1 MINMRQTFAN
11 TVTDLAEQDQSI
23 VVMVADISH
32 GIFGEFRDKIKNR
45 YYNIGICE
53 PAIVNMAAGL
63 NKVGINPIVHTIAPF
78 LITRSFEQIKL
89 DFGYQN
95 LNINLVSVGGSFDY
109 TKLGC
114 SHHSYEEVAILKHF
128 ARAQIFLPGSNI
140 EFETLFRQHYKD
152 NKINYFRITEYPH
165 NFDLNIEKKEKQ
177 YCYKIEDGEHLTIVA
192 LGNQL
197 KHALEASKILRAQN
211 NIKCDIIYFNTIRPF
226 DPEIFIKSLKKTKKF
241 ICIEELSKSGGIY
254 EDCLKSSLKIPEK
267 ISSSHISIK
276 DFIHDY
282 GSYDELSLIAGLSH
296 KNIIMEAKK
305 LIEIK

>member
-11 TVTDLAEQDQSI
+11 TVTDLAQKDQNI

-32 GIFGEFRDKIKNR
+32 GIFGEFREKIKNR

-78 LITRSFEQIKL
+78 LIERSFEQIKL

-95 LNINLVSVGGSFDY
+95 LNINLVSVGSSFDY
-109 TKLGC
+109 SKLGC

-128 ARAQIFLPGSNI
+128 ARAQIFLPGSNA
-140 EFETLFRQHYKD
+140 EFQTLFKQHYKD

-165 NFDLNIEKKEKQ
+165 EHNIEIDNTKNKHS
-177 YCYKIEDGEHLTIVA
+177 YKVRDGKDLTIVA
-192 LGNQL
+192 LGNKL
-197 KHALEASKILRAQN
+197 KEAIKAANILNEEHKIE
-211 NIKCDIIYFNTIRPF
+211 CDIVYFNAIRPF
-226 DPEIFIKSLKKTKKF
+226 EPEIFLKSISKTKKF
-241 ICIEELSKSGGIY
+241 ICIEELSKSGGLY
-254 EDCLKSSLKIPEK
+254 EDCLKISIQINEK
-267 ISSSHISIK
+267 INSSHLSIS

-282 GSYDELSLIAGLSH
+282 GSYEELSFSAGLSVE
-296 KNIIMEAKK
+296 NIILQVKE
-305 LIEIK
+305 LIK

>member
-1 MINMRQTFAN
+1 
-11 TVTDLAEQDQSI
+11 
-23 VVMVADISH
+23 MVADISH
-32 GIFGEFRDKIKNR
+32 GIFGEFREKIKNR

-78 LITRSFEQIKL
+78 LIERSFEQIKL

-109 TKLGC
+109 SKLGC

-128 ARAQIFLPGSNI
+128 ARAQIFLPGSNV
-140 EFETLFRQHYKD
+140 EFETLFKQHYKD

-165 NFDLNIEKKEKQ
+165 NHNIEID
-177 YCYKIEDGEHLTIVA
+177 KIKNKYSFKVRDGKDLTIVA

-197 KHALEASKILRAQN
+197 KNSIKAANILNTENKIES
-211 NIKCDIIYFNTIRPF
+211 DIIYFNAIRPF
-226 DPEIFIKSLKKTKKF
+226 EPEIFLRSIAKTKKF
-241 ICIEELSKSGGIY
+241 ICIEELSKSGGLY
-254 EDCLKSSLKIPEK
+254 EDCLKSSIEINEK
-267 ISSSHISIK
+267 INSTHLSIS

-282 GSYDELSLIAGLSH
+282 GSYEELSFSAGLSVE
-296 KNIIMEAKK
+296 NIILKARE
-305 LIEIK
+305 LIK

>member
-11 TVTDLAEQDQSI
+11 TVTDLAQVDQNI

-32 GIFGEFRDKIKNR
+32 GIFGEFREKIKNR

-128 ARAQIFLPGSNI
+128 ARAQIFLPGSNN

-165 NFDLNIEKKEKQ
+165 DCKLNMEGIKKK
-177 YCYKIEDGEHLTIVA
+177 YSFKIRDGKDLTIVA
-192 LGNQL
+192 LGTQL
-197 KHALEASKILRAQN
+197 KNAIKAAEVLNSEYKIE
-211 NIKCDIIYFNTIRPF
+211 CDVVYFNAIKPF
-226 DPEIFIKSLKKTKKF
+226 EAEIFMRSINKTKKF
-241 ICIEELSKSGGIY
+241 ICIEELSQSGGLY
-254 EDCLKSSLKIPEK
+254 EECLKESLKIEEK
-267 ISSSHISIK
+267 VRSEHVSII

-282 GSYDELSLIAGLSH
+282 GSHEQLSEIAGLSV
-296 KNIIMEAKK
+296 KNIIQKAKT
-305 LIEIK
+305 L

>member
-11 TVTDLAEQDQSI
+11 TVTELAQQDQNI

-32 GIFGEFRDKIKNR
+32 GIFGEFREKIKNR

-78 LITRSFEQIKL
+78 LIERSFEQIKL

-109 TKLGC
+109 SKLGC

-128 ARAQIFLPGSNI
+128 ARAQIFLPGSNV
-140 EFETLFRQHYKD
+140 EFETLFKQHYKD

-165 NFDLNIEKKEKQ
+165 NHNIEID
-177 YCYKIEDGEHLTIVA
+177 KIKNKYSFKVRDGKDLTIVA

-197 KHALEASKILRAQN
+197 KNSIKAANILNTENKIES
-211 NIKCDIIYFNTIRPF
+211 DIIYFNAIRPF
-226 DPEIFIKSLKKTKKF
+226 EPEIFLRSIAKTKKF
-241 ICIEELSKSGGIY
+241 ICIEELSKSGGLY
-254 EDCLKSSLKIPEK
+254 EDCLKSSIEINEK
-267 ISSSHISIK
+267 INSTHLSIS

-282 GSYDELSLIAGLSH
+282 GSYEELSFSAGLSVE
-296 KNIIMEAKK
+296 NIILKARE
-305 LIEIK
+305 LIK

>member
-11 TVTDLAEQDQSI
+11 TVTDLAQVDQNI
-23 VVMVADISH
+23 VIMVADISH
-32 GIFGEFRDKIKNR
+32 GIFGEFREKIKNR

-165 NFDLNIEKKEKQ
+165 E
-177 YCYKIEDGEHLTIVA
+177 YKIDINATKKIYSFKIRDGKDLTIVA

-197 KHALEASKILRAQN
+197 KNAIKVAEILVSEYG
-211 NIKCDIIYFNTIRPF
+211 IESDIVYFNSIKPF
-226 DPEIFIKSLKKTKKF
+226 EAKIFMQSISKNKKF
-241 ICIEELSKSGGIY
+241 ICIEELSQSGGLY
-254 EDCLKSSLKIPEK
+254 EECLKESLKIEDK
-267 ISSSHISIK
+267 IRSEHVSIT

-282 GSYDELSLIAGLSH
+282 GSYDQLSEIAGLSV
-296 KNIIMEAKK
+296 KNIIQKAKNLLK
-305 LIEIK
+305 I

>member
-1 MINMRQTFAN
+1 MTNMRQTFAN
-11 TVTDLAEQDQSI
+11 VVTEMAEKDENI

-32 GIFGEFRDKIKNR
+32 GIFGEFREKINNR
-45 YYNIGICE
+45 YFNIGICE

-78 LITRSFEQIKL
+78 LIERSFEQIKL

-95 LNINLVSVGGSFDY
+95 LNINLISVGSSFDY
-109 TKLGC
+109 SKLGC

-128 ARAQIFLPGSNI
+128 ARAQIFLPGSND
-140 EFETLFRQHYKD
+140 EFKSLFKNHYQD

-165 NFDLNIEKKEKQ
+165 NFDVNIKKNEKQ
-177 YCYKIEDGEHLTIVA
+177 YCYKIEDGEDLTIVA

-197 KHALEASKILRAQN
+197 KYTLEASRILRAQN

-226 DPEIFIKSLKKTKKF
+226 DPEIFLKSINKTKKF
-241 ICIEELSKSGGIY
+241 ICIEELSKSGGLY
-254 EDCLKSSLKIPEK
+254 EDCLKSSLIIPEK
-267 ISSSHISIK
+267 INSSHISIK

-282 GSYDELSLIAGLSH
+282 GSYDELSLIAGLSQE
-296 KNIIMEAKK
+296 NIVREAKK
-305 LIEIK
+305 LMEKK

>member
-1 MINMRQTFAN
+1 MRQTFAN
-11 TVTDLAEQDQSI
+11 TVTELAQQDQNI

-32 GIFGEFRDKIKNR
+32 GIFGEFREKIKNR

-78 LITRSFEQIKL
+78 LIERSFEQIKL

-109 TKLGC
+109 SKLGC

-128 ARAQIFLPGSNI
+128 ARAQIFLPGSNV
-140 EFETLFRQHYKD
+140 EFETLFKQHYKD

-165 NFDLNIEKKEKQ
+165 NHNIEID
-177 YCYKIEDGEHLTIVA
+177 KIKNKYSFKVRDGKDLTIVA

-197 KHALEASKILRAQN
+197 KNSIKAANILNTENKIES
-211 NIKCDIIYFNTIRPF
+211 DIIYFNAIRPF
-226 DPEIFIKSLKKTKKF
+226 EPEIFLRSIAKTKKF
-241 ICIEELSKSGGIY
+241 ICIEELSKSGGLY
-254 EDCLKSSLKIPEK
+254 EDCLKSSIEINEK
-267 ISSSHISIK
+267 INSTHLSIS

-282 GSYDELSLIAGLSH
+282 GSYEELSFSAGLSVE
-296 KNIIMEAKK
+296 NIILKARE
-305 LIEIK
+305 LIK

>member
-11 TVTDLAEQDQSI
+11 TVTDLAQVDQSI

-32 GIFGEFRDKIKNR
+32 GIFEEFREKIKNR

-53 PAIVNMAAGL
+53 PTIVNMAAGL

-95 LNINLVSVGGSFDY
+95 LSINLVSVGGSFDY

-128 ARAQIFLPGSNI
+128 AKAQIFLPGSNN

-152 NKINYFRITEYPH
+152 NRINYFRITEYPH
-165 NFDLNIEKKEKQ
+165 EFKIDLDKFKKK
-177 YCYKIEDGEHLTIVA
+177 YSFKMKNGKDLTIVA

-197 KHALEASKILRAQN
+197 KNAIKAAEILVAEYKIE
-211 NIKCDIIYFNTIRPF
+211 CDVVYFNAIKPF
-226 DPEIFIKSLKKTKKF
+226 EEEIFMQSISKTKKF
-241 ICIEELSKSGGIY
+241 LCIEELSQSGGLY
-254 EDCLKSSLKIPEK
+254 EECLKKSLKIEEK
-267 ISSSHISIK
+267 VRSEHLSII

-282 GSYDELSLIAGLSH
+282 GSYEQLTEIAGLSVS
-296 KNIIMEAKK
+296 NIIQKVKK
-305 LIEIK
+305 FINK

>member
-11 TVTDLAEQDQSI
+11 TVTDLAQVDQNI
-23 VVMVADISH
+23 VIMVADISH
-32 GIFGEFRDKIKNR
+32 GIFGEFREKIKNR

-165 NFDLNIEKKEKQ
+165 E
-177 YCYKIEDGEHLTIVA
+177 YKIDINATKKIYSFKIRDGKDLTIVA

-197 KHALEASKILRAQN
+197 KNAIKVAEILVSEYG
-211 NIKCDIIYFNTIRPF
+211 IESDIVYFNSIKPF
-226 DPEIFIKSLKKTKKF
+226 EAKIFMQSISKTKKF
-241 ICIEELSKSGGIY
+241 ICIEELSQSGGLY
-254 EDCLKSSLKIPEK
+254 EECLKDSLKIEDK
-267 ISSSHISIK
+267 IRSEHVSIT

-282 GSYDELSLIAGLSH
+282 GSYDQLSEIAGLSV
-296 KNIIMEAKK
+296 KNIIQKAKNLLK
-305 LIEIK
+305 I

>member
-1 MINMRQTFAN
+1 
-11 TVTDLAEQDQSI
+11 
-23 VVMVADISH
+23 
-32 GIFGEFRDKIKNR
+32 
-45 YYNIGICE
+45 
-53 PAIVNMAAGL
+53 MAAGL

-152 NKINYFRITEYPH
+152 NKINYFRITEHPH
-165 NFDLNIEKKEKQ
+165 E
-177 YCYKIEDGEHLTIVA
+177 YKIDINATKKKYSFKISDGKDLTIVA

-197 KHALEASKILRAQN
+197 KNAIKVAEIL
-211 NIKCDIIYFNTIRPF
+211 ISEYGIESDIVYFNSIKPF
-226 DPEIFIKSLKKTKKF
+226 EAKIFMQSISKTKKF
-241 ICIEELSKSGGIY
+241 ICIEELSQSGGLY
-254 EDCLKSSLKIPEK
+254 EECLKDSLKIEDK
-267 ISSSHISIK
+267 IRSEHVSIT

-282 GSYDELSLIAGLSH
+282 GSYDQLSEIAGLSV
-296 KNIIMEAKK
+296 KNIIQKAKNLLK
-305 LIEIK
+305 I

>member
-11 TVTDLAEQDQSI
+11 TVTDLAQQDQNI

-32 GIFGEFRDKIKNR
+32 GIFGEFREKIKNR
-45 YYNIGICE
+45 FYNIGICE

-165 NFDLNIEKKEKQ
+165 ECNIKIDKVKKK
-177 YCYKIEDGEHLTIVA
+177 YSYKVRDGKDLTIVA

-197 KHALEASKILRAQN
+197 KSAIKAADILNDEHKIN
-211 NIKCDIIYFNTIRPF
+211 CDIIYFNAIRPF
-226 DPEIFIKSLKKTKKF
+226 EPETFMQSISKTKKF
-241 ICIEELSKSGGIY
+241 ICIEELSKSGGLY
-254 EDCLKSSLKIPEK
+254 EECLKESLKIEEK
-267 ISSSHISIK
+267 VKSEHLSITN
-276 DFIHDY
+276 FIHDY
-282 GSYDELSLIAGLSH
+282 GSYEQLSEIAGLSVGNIVQKA
-296 KNIIMEAKK
+296 KN
-305 LIEIK
+305 L

>member
-11 TVTDLAEQDQSI
+11 TVTDLAQQDQNI

-32 GIFGEFRDKIKNR
+32 GIFGEFREKIKNR

-78 LITRSFEQIKL
+78 LIERSFEQIKL

-109 TKLGC
+109 SKLGC

-128 ARAQIFLPGSNI
+128 ARAQIFLPGSNV
-140 EFETLFRQHYKD
+140 EFETLFKQHYKD

-165 NFDLNIEKKEKQ
+165 NHNIEID
-177 YCYKIEDGEHLTIVA
+177 KIKNKYSFKVRDGKDLTIVA

-197 KHALEASKILRAQN
+197 KNSIKAANILNTENKIES
-211 NIKCDIIYFNTIRPF
+211 DIIYFNAIRPF
-226 DPEIFIKSLKKTKKF
+226 EPEIFLRSIAKTKKF
-241 ICIEELSKSGGIY
+241 ICIEELSKSGGLY
-254 EDCLKSSLKIPEK
+254 EDCLKSSIEINEK
-267 ISSSHISIK
+267 INSTHLSIS

-282 GSYDELSLIAGLSH
+282 GSYEELSFSAGLSVE
-296 KNIIMEAKK
+296 NIILKARE
-305 LIEIK
+305 LIK

>member
-11 TVTDLAEQDQSI
+11 TVTDLAQQDQNI

-32 GIFGEFRDKIKNR
+32 GIFGEFREKIKNR

-78 LITRSFEQIKL
+78 LIERSFEQIKL

-95 LNINLVSVGGSFDY
+95 LNVNLVSVGSSFDY
-109 TKLGC
+109 SKLGC

-128 ARAQIFLPGSNI
+128 ERAQIFLPGSNL
-140 EFETLFRQHYKD
+140 EFETLFKQHYKD

-165 NFDLNIEKKEKQ
+165 GHDTEINNTKNK
-177 YCYKIEDGEHLTIVA
+177 YSYKVRDGKDLTIVA
-192 LGNQL
+192 LGNKL
-197 KHALEASKILRAQN
+197 KEAIKVANILNEEHKIE
-211 NIKCDIIYFNTIRPF
+211 CDIVYFNTIRPF
-226 DPEIFIKSLKKTKKF
+226 EPKIFIKSISKTKKF
-241 ICIEELSKSGGIY
+241 ICIEELSKSGGLY
-254 EDCLKSSLKIPEK
+254 EDCLKSSLEINEK
-267 ISSSHISIK
+267 INSVHLSIS

-282 GSYDELSLIAGLSH
+282 GSYEELSFSAGLSVE
-296 KNIIMEAKK
+296 NIILKARE
-305 LIEIK
+305 LIK